1 MAKSISVSI
10 EKEVPFYDVDSYR
23 IVWHGNYPK
32 YFEEA
37 RCALLEKIGYDYQ
50 QMEASGFF
58 FPVVDLN
65 ARYVKPL
72 VFKQKVKIRAQLKQW
87 EHKLLID
94 YLITD
99 KDSGERLTKGSTT
112 QVAVLMPG
120 NVLQFESP
128 QILISQVE
136 TFLAKN

>member
-72 VFKQKVKIRAQLKQW
+72 VFKQKIKIRAQLKQW

-99 KDSGERLTKGSTT
+99 KNSGERLTKGSTT